1 MNEEEGCLWLY
12 DEKMRNN
19 CEDSLKGGEIV

>member
-12 DEKMRNN
+12 DGKMRYN
-19 CEDSLKGGEIV
+19 CKNSLKGGEII